1 MLCHGVGSGCL
12 AGPWGSRRGISSRA
26 RLAGVGIVQSYLQTT
41 LALIFIVPVSRLL
54 FLPAVTCKKRKATET
69 VG

>member
-1 MLCHGVGSGCL
+1 MGSGGLATPRGSGC
-12 AGPWGSRRGISSRA
+12 GINSRA
-26 RLAGVGIVQSYLQTT
+26 RLAGKGIVQSYLQTT

-54 FLPAVTCKKRKATET
+54 FLPAVTSEKRKATET